1 MPRTARC
8 TTARHA
14 VATGSK
20 NPLVDPRA
28 GAPVASGAMIST
40 TRTPGALTVGPLRPV
55 ILKLAAPAVAMMA
68 CHFCFNLIDAIWV
81 GRLIGPA
88 ALAAVST
95 AGFYVW
101 VLLSL
106 GEMVEV
112 GLIAVAARRHG
123 EGLPDAAARAAGAA
137 VWYALAAGTVV
148 SLLGFAL
155 TDALFHLMGVPPE
168 VTTLG
173 RAYLDTWLLGGP
185 LVFGFFAIEA
195 TFRASGDTRTPFL
208 LLMASVVLSVGLDPL
223 LISGVGPFP
232 RLGVEGAALASVM
245 VRGGGF
251 LIGIGIAWKRGLIR
265 LDAPDWRAV
274 PTIVRV
280 GAPLSLAGVLLSAI
294 YMWLTRF
301 TSRFGTPA
309 LAALGVGHK
318 VEGLGFIAISG
329 FALAASA
336 LVGQN
341 LGARQEA
348 RAREAVRLTVG
359 YCLVVTVTTAVAFLL
374 IPGRLVAL
382 FTHDAQVIKDGVLY
396 LRVISFAQIGQ
407 SFELILEGALAG
419 AGYTF
424 WPQIVSTSLTA
435 MRIPLGA
442 WWSRGIGLLGIWL
455 ALSVTAISRGI
466 AMIVF
471 WKAGRWHAVRV

>member
-1 MPRTARC
+1 
-8 TTARHA
+8 
-14 VATGSK
+14 
-20 NPLVDPRA
+20 
-28 GAPVASGAMIST
+28 MIST

-137 VWYALAAGTVV
+137 VVYALAAGTVV
-148 SLLGFAL
+148 SLLGFTL
-155 TDALFHLMGVPPE
+155 TDALFHVMGVPQE
-168 VTTLG
+168 VATLG

-223 LISGVGPFP
+223 LSSGIGPFA
-232 RLGVEGAALASVM
+232 RLGVEGAALTSVM

-251 LIGIGIAWKRGLIR
+251 LIGIGIAWRRRLIR

-274 PTIVRV
+274 PTVLRV
-280 GAPLSLAGVLLSAI
+280 GAPLSLAGVLLSVV

-301 TSRFGTPA
+301 TSRFGTAA

-318 VEGLGFIAISG
+318 MEGLGFIAISG
-329 FALAASA
+329 FALAAGA

-341 LGARQEA
+341 LGAGQEA
-348 RAREAVRLTVG
+348 RAREAVRLTVN
-359 YCLVVTVTTAVAFLL
+359 YCLMVTVTTATAFLL
-374 IPGRLVAL
+374 IPGRLVSL
-382 FTHDAQVIKDGVLY
+382 FTGDSQVIADGVLY
-396 LRVISFAQIGQ
+396 LRVIAFAQIGQ

-435 MRIPLGA
+435 LRIPLAA

-466 AMIVF
+466 AMILF
-471 WKAGRWHAVRV
+471 WKRGRWRRTTV

>member
-1 MPRTARC
+1 VLRL
-8 TTARHA
+8 A
-14 VATGSK
+14 V
-20 NPLVDPRA
+20 
-28 GAPVASGAMIST
+28 
-40 TRTPGALTVGPLRPV
+40 
-55 ILKLAAPAVAMMA
+55 PAVAMMA
-68 CHFCFNLIDAIWV
+68 CHFTFNLIDSIWV

-101 VLLSL
+101 VVLSL
-106 GEMVEV
+106 GEMVEI

-123 EGLPDAAARAAGAA
+123 EGQPERAARAAAAA
-137 VWYALAAGTVV
+137 VAYALVAGLVV
-148 SLLGFAL
+148 SVVGVLLADTMFR
-155 TDALFHLMGVPPE
+155 LMRVPAE
-168 VTTLG
+168 VASLG
-173 RAYLDTWLLGGP
+173 HAYLSTWLLGGP
-185 LVFGFFAIEA
+185 LVFGFFAMEA
-195 TFRASGDTRTPFL
+195 TFRAAGDTRTPFL
-208 LLMASVVLSVGLDPL
+208 MLAGSVGVSIALDPL
-223 LISGVGPFP
+223 LIAGVGPFP

-251 LIGIGIAWKRGLIR
+251 LIGGIIALRRGLLRIS
-265 LDAPDWRAV
+265 APDWRAV
-274 PTIVRV
+274 PTIIRI
-280 GAPLSLAGVLLSAI
+280 GMPLSLAGVLLSVI

-301 TSRFGTPA
+301 TSRFGTAA

-318 VEGLGFIAISG
+318 MEGLGFIAISG

-348 RAREAVRLTVG
+348 RAREAVRLTVR

-374 IPGRLVAL
+374 VPARLVAL
-382 FTHDAQVIKDGVLY
+382 FTGDPQVIADGVLY
-396 LRVISFAQIGQ
+396 LRVIAFAQIGQ

-435 MRIPLGA
+435 MRIPLAA
-442 WWSRGIGLLGIWL
+442 WWSGCCGLLGIWL

-466 AMIVF
+466 AMVLF
-471 WKAGRWHAVRV
+471 WKSGRWRTVRV

>member
-1 MPRTARC
+1 
-8 TTARHA
+8 
-14 VATGSK
+14 
-20 NPLVDPRA
+20 
-28 GAPVASGAMIST
+28 
-40 TRTPGALTVGPLRPV
+40 
-55 ILKLAAPAVAMMA
+55 MMA
-68 CHFCFNLIDAIWV
+68 CHFSFNLIDSIWV

-101 VLLSL
+101 VALSL
-106 GEMVEV
+106 GEMVEI

-123 EGLPDAAARAAGAA
+123 EGRPEQAARAAAAA
-137 VWYALAAGTVV
+137 VACALVAGLVV
-148 SLLGFAL
+148 SVAGELIADTMFRVMA
-155 TDALFHLMGVPPE
+155 VPPE
-168 VTTLG
+168 VAALG
-173 RAYLDTWLLGGP
+173 HTYLSTWLLGGP

-195 TFRASGDTRTPFL
+195 TFRAAGDTRTPFL
-208 LLMASVVLSVGLDPL
+208 MLAGSVCVSILLDPL
-223 LISGVGPFP
+223 LIMGLGPFP

-251 LIGIGIAWKRGLIR
+251 LVGLVLAWRRGLLR
-265 LDAPDWRAV
+265 SGAPDWRTLPA
-274 PTIVRV
+274 IIRI
-280 GAPLSLAGVLLSAI
+280 GAPLSLAGVLLSVI

-301 TSRFGTPA
+301 TSRFGTAA

-318 VEGLGFIAISG
+318 MEGLGFIAISG
-329 FALAASA
+329 FSLAASA

-359 YCLVVTVTTAVAFLL
+359 YCLVVTVTTAIAFLV
-374 IPGRLVAL
+374 IPERLVAL
-382 FTHDAQVIKDGVLY
+382 FTRDSQVIADGVLY
-396 LRVISFAQIGQ
+396 LRVIAFAQIGQ

-424 WPQIVSTSLTA
+424 WPQVASTTLTA
-435 MRIPLGA
+435 MRIPLSA
-442 WWSRGIGLLGIWL
+442 WWSRSIGLLGIWL

-466 AMIVF
+466 AMILF
-471 WKAGRWHAVRV
+471 WKGGRWRTVRV

>member
-1 MPRTARC
+1 
-8 TTARHA
+8 
-14 VATGSK
+14 
-20 NPLVDPRA
+20 
-28 GAPVASGAMIST
+28 
-40 TRTPGALTVGPLRPV
+40 
-55 ILKLAAPAVAMMA
+55 MMA
-68 CHFCFNLIDAIWV
+68 CHFSFNLIDSIWV

-95 AGFYVW
+95 AGFYIW
-101 VLLSL
+101 VALSL
-106 GEMVEV
+106 GEMVEI

-123 EGLPDAAARAAGAA
+123 EGNPEQAARAAAAA
-137 VWYALAAGTVV
+137 VAYALLAGLVV
-148 SLLGFAL
+148 SIAGWLG
-155 TDALFHLMGVPPE
+155 MGTMFRVMKIPSE
-168 VTTLG
+168 VATLG
-173 RAYLDTWLLGGP
+173 RAYLSTWLLGAP

-195 TFRASGDTRTPFL
+195 TFRAAGDTRTPFL
-208 LLMASVVLSVGLDPL
+208 MLAGSVCFSIALDPL
-223 LISGVGPFP
+223 LIAGVGPFP

-251 LIGIGIAWKRGLIR
+251 LLGLVIALRRGLVRIG
-265 LDAPDWRAV
+265 APDWRTL
-274 PTIVRV
+274 PTIIRI
-280 GAPLSLAGVLLSAI
+280 GAPLSLAGVLLSVI

-318 VEGLGFIAISG
+318 MEGLGFIAISG
-329 FALAASA
+329 FALAAGA

-341 LGARQEA
+341 LGAGQEA
-348 RAREAVRLTVG
+348 RAREAVRLTVE
-359 YCLVVTVTTAVAFLL
+359 YCLAVTVTTAIAFLL
-374 IPGRLVAL
+374 VPGRLVSL
-382 FTHDAQVIKDGVLY
+382 FTRDPQVIADGVLY
-396 LRVISFAQIGQ
+396 LRVIAFAQIGQ

-435 MRIPLGA
+435 LRIPLAA

-466 AMIVF
+466 AMILF
-471 WKAGRWHAVRV
+471 WKGGRWRTVRV

>member
-1 MPRTARC
+1 
-8 TTARHA
+8 
-14 VATGSK
+14 
-20 NPLVDPRA
+20 
-28 GAPVASGAMIST
+28 
-40 TRTPGALTVGPLRPV
+40 
-55 ILKLAAPAVAMMA
+55 MMA
-68 CHFCFNLIDAIWV
+68 CHFSFNLIDSIWV

-101 VLLSL
+101 VALSL
-106 GEMVEV
+106 GEMVEI

-123 EGLPDAAARAAGAA
+123 EGRPEQAARAAAAA
-137 VWYALAAGTVV
+137 VACALVAGLVV
-148 SLLGFAL
+148 SVAGELIADTMFRVMA
-155 TDALFHLMGVPPE
+155 VPPE
-168 VTTLG
+168 VAALG
-173 RAYLDTWLLGGP
+173 HTYLSTWLLGGP

-195 TFRASGDTRTPFL
+195 TFRAAGDTRTPFL
-208 LLMASVVLSVGLDPL
+208 MLAGSVCVSILLDPL
-223 LISGVGPFP
+223 LIMGLGPFP

-251 LIGIGIAWKRGLIR
+251 LVGLVLAWRRGLLR
-265 LDAPDWRAV
+265 SGAPDWRTLPA
-274 PTIVRV
+274 IIRI
-280 GAPLSLAGVLLSAI
+280 GAPLSLAGVLLSVI

-301 TSRFGTPA
+301 TSRFGTAA

-318 VEGLGFIAISG
+318 MEGLGFIAISG

-359 YCLVVTVTTAVAFLL
+359 YCLVVTVTTAIAFLV
-374 IPGRLVAL
+374 IPERLVAL
-382 FTHDAQVIKDGVLY
+382 FTRDSQVIADGVLY
-396 LRVISFAQIGQ
+396 LRVIAFAQIGQ

-424 WPQIVSTSLTA
+424 WPQVASTTLTA
-435 MRIPLGA
+435 MRIPLSA
-442 WWSRGIGLLGIWL
+442 WWSRSIGLLGIWL

-466 AMIVF
+466 AMILF
-471 WKAGRWHAVRV
+471 WKGGRWRTVRV